1 MSSHHLKDMS
11 AVHVCA
17 GMIHRSV
24 FPFFCVHNLHM
35 PYTDKGNAKQ
45 YLLSHDLSNW
55 GKAVVVPNDANGLEK
70 KPDNSN
76 GLVLI
81 GPY

>member
-11 AVHVCA
+11 AVNVCA
-17 GMIHRSV
+17 GMIPLLFS
-24 FPFFCVHNLHM
+24 FFCVHNIHM
-35 PYTDKGNAKQ
+35 AYTDKGNVKQ
-45 YLLSHDLSNW
+45 YLISHDLSNW